1 MRLFFLCIIF
11 LLVCSCNK
19 GAYEPFSKGEISIQ
33 LNVSQQGETKAVPL
47 VDDKMLSDINIL
59 FYDKNG
65 NLTFSEYVEYPKSEL
80 SMDIYTDCEYS
91 IYALANVGDISGDPF
106 VKTIGGL
113 MRMVHTINAMS
124 GRVRMRLAIMRNC
137 L

>member
-1 MRLFFLCIIF
+1 MRLFFLCIVF

-65 NLTFSEYVEYPKSEL
+65 NLISNPVHYRDSR
-80 SMDIYTDCEYS
+80 TDNIPDEFFEV
-91 IYALANVGDISGDPF
+91 LD
-106 VKTIGGL
+106 
-113 MRMVHTINAMS
+113 
-124 GRVRMRLAIMRNC
+124 
-137 L
+137 